1 MENGIRLYHGS
12 NVRFEKPL
20 LGKSKDRRD
29 FGRGFYTTTVREQA
43 EDWAKTLQS
52 RFGGG
57 AFVYEFELGNVE
69 AMRVKEFGGLDPE
82 WLEFVRENR
91 MEGGTRHNFDAVK
104 GAVANDKTMRT
115 ITMYMDG
122 VYTVEETL
130 NRLRYMSPSDQ
141 VSFHTEKAL
150 ANLTLRG
157 VTEWKP

>member
-12 NVRFEKPL
+12 SVRFETPL
-20 LGKSKDRRD
+20 LDKSKDRRD

-43 EDWAKTLQS
+43 RGWAKTLQS

-57 AFVYEFELGNVE
+57 AFVCEFELNGVE
-69 AMRVKEFGGLDPE
+69 SLRVKEFGGLDPE

-91 MEGGTRHNFDAVK
+91 MGGGTRHGFDAVK

-122 VYTVEETL
+122 VYTTEEAL
-130 NRLRYMSPSDQ
+130 NRLRYMSPDDQ

-150 ANLTLRG
+150 ASLTLRG
-157 VTEWKP
+157 ITEWTP